1 MLVLI
6 LGIIAFVGVHS
17 LRMIAPQWRE
27 AQIASMGEGGFRAAY
42 SVASIL
48 GFILL
53 VWGFAIART
62 GAPVLYTAP
71 SWMPHVTILLM
82 AFAFVSLAVSL
93 FPAGRLKPILK
104 HPMLL
109 SVKIWAFAHLLVNGD
124 LASLLLFGSLL
135 AWAVWDRIAV
145 KRRGAPIAKPGPVQ
159 WDIAAVVTG
168 FVLWGLFIW
177 KLHELLIGVPIPMG
191 A

>member
-6 LGIIAFVGVHS
+6 LGIVIFLGVHS
-17 LRMIAPQWRE
+17 LRMVAPQWRE
-27 AQIASMGEGGFRAAY
+27 ARIASMGEGGWKGAY
-42 SVASIL
+42 SVASII

-53 VWGFAIART
+53 VWGYSIART
-62 GAPVLYTAP
+62 DSPVLYNP
-71 SWMPHVTILLM
+71 PFWMAHLSILLM
-82 AFAFVSLAVSL
+82 AIAFVSLAVSQ

-109 SVKIWAFAHLLVNGD
+109 AVKIWAFAHLLVNGD

-135 AWAVWDRIAV
+135 GWAVWNRIAV
-145 KRRGAPIAKPGPVQ
+145 KRRGAPIAKPGPVK

-168 FVLWGLFIW
+168 FVLWALFIW
-177 KLHELLIGVPIPMG
+177 KLHEWLIGVAVPMG

>member
-6 LGIIAFVGVHS
+6 LGIVFFLGVHS

-27 AQIASMGEGGFRAAY
+27 ARIASMGEGGFRAAY
-42 SVASIL
+42 SIASIL
-48 GFILL
+48 GFVLL

-62 GAPVLYTAP
+62 DAPVLYNPP

-109 SVKIWAFAHLLVNGD
+109 SVKIWALAHLLVNGD

-159 WDIAAVVTG
+159 WDIAAVVAG
-168 FVLWGLFIW
+168 FVLWALFIW
-177 KLHELLIGVPIPMG
+177 KLHLLLIGVAIPMG